1 MSVIVVGVVV
11 IGLLVIIFLKR
22 WKAGVPDE
30 GDDEEILN
38 QSGS

>member
-1 MSVIVVGVVV
+1 MIVIVVGVVV

-22 WKAGVPDE
+22 WKAVVPDE
-30 GDDEEILN
+30 GDDEKILN